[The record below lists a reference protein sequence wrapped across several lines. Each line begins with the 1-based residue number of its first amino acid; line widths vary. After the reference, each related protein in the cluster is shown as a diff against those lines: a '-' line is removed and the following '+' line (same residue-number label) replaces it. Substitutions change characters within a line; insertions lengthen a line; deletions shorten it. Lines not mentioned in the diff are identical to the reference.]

1 MTQGSWGTPKVDKID
16 ISILRRSFSVVQ
28 RSAIRRELRSIAEQF
43 SDMPYREAR
52 RALRYKV
59 RDFAKLYGVEP
70 EVILQAINCSDVSQF
85 IQG

>member
-1 MTQGSWGTPKVDKID
+1 MAEGSWGAPKVGKTNA
-16 ISILRRSFSVVQ
+16 SILRRSFSITQ

-43 SDMPYREAR
+43 SDMPNREVR
-52 RALRYKV
+52 RALRYKL

-85 IQG
+85 IRE